1 MHNKFWLGTCTQRT
15 LYPCSY
21 SLTAATKTRTKR
33 TNQEAVIGM
42 CFAIIIK
49 HRNPTL
55 NLLQK
60 IISLVLYSGHSSK
73 QVSFLLTGNSAPIII
88 VFVLVQV
95 YHRLQPLNITVSYS
109 SLLRLLK
116 KVGEN
121 HDALVNTWKVAI
133 VESMKNLEVCS
144 YNHRITKVNLSHY

>member
-1 MHNKFWLGTCTQRT
+1 MYTKNSLPMLLFFVRYWLLLQKLG
-15 LYPCSY
+15 LSE
-21 SLTAATKTRTKR
+21 LTRK
-33 TNQEAVIGM
+33 Q

-144 YNHRITKVNLSHY
+144 YNHCITKVNLSHY